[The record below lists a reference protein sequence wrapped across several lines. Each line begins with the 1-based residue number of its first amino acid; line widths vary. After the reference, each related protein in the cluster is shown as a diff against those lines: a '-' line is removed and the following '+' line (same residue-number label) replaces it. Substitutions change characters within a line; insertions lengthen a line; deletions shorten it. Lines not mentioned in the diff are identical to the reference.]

1 MNNLI
6 NESISN
12 HYFLYFK
19 FRAVRLTFS
28 RVLGRR
34 KTFRGYGETQQL
46 LPITDFYWWLR
57 ISSDLWVSDA
67 EASHAWCD
75 L

>member
-1 MNNLI
+1 MNILI

-46 LPITDFYWWLR
+46 LPITDFY
-57 ISSDLWVSDA
+57 
-67 EASHAWCD
+67 
-75 L
+75 